1 VETSLP
7 LLTCNHIPCQLR
19 MHIAD
24 GASSQLLKHSSQLRM
39 RSSPASA
46 SLSAGGDID
55 CWARG
60 TPLTRTSHKG
70 PPGGW
75 SNNDLTRHY
84 ADANHNI
91 GAATVQQPD

>member
-7 LLTCNHIPCQLR
+7 LLTCRSYPLSVEDAYCR
-19 MHIAD
+19 R
-24 GASSQLLKHSSQLRM
+24 ASSQVLKHSSQLRM